1 MGIYFIEP
9 PRLKHPEMK
18 DQEPKF
24 EPRLVDLEEENFSF
38 GPITLDTD
46 SLPGKTIATLPIDS
60 FLPSTEESVAIW
72 KHIRAG
78 ISAKVSMVADAD
90 ALIVD
95 LRHNHGGDPNTV
107 AFIMSFLQ
115 DNGPLHLLDF
125 VDRAGAVEDSFS
137 TLPLDELPEGA
148 RVFGGTKPLFV
159 LTTENTISGGE
170 DMAYGLQAFKRA
182 IAVVGEGNEATAG
195 AANPITKP
203 HFLCEEEFGDK
214 WWLAAIPT
222 LQPLHPVTHTNWE
235 GVGVQSDVVAGKGEW
250 IDVDDAKQVA
260 TRLAVRVL
268 EQGKNEL

>member
-1 MGIYFIEP
+1 MGIHFIEP
-9 PRLKHPEMK
+9 PHLKHPEFK
-18 DQEPKF
+18 DQKPKF
-24 EPRLVDLEEENFSF
+24 EPRLVDLEERNFLF
-38 GPITLDTD
+38 GPITLDTT
-46 SLPGKTIATLPIDS
+46 SLSGKTIATLPIDG
-60 FLPSTEESVAIW
+60 FLPSTENSVEIW
-72 KHIRAG
+72 KQIRAG
-78 ISAKVSMVADAD
+78 ISARVSMVADAD

-107 AFIMSFLQ
+107 AFIMSYFSG
-115 DNGPLHLLDF
+115 DGPRHLLDF
-125 VDRAGAVEDSFS
+125 VDRAGAVEESFS
-137 TLPLDELPEGA
+137 TLPLHELPEGA

-235 GVGVQSDVVAGKGEW
+235 GVGVKSDVVAGKGEW
-250 IDVDDAKQVA
+250 GDVSDAKQVA

-268 EQGKNEL
+268 EQTKDEL